1 MWLFRIDPFLWGS
14 RESFLFVVIV
24 VVVVDVVFF
33 CLGCNVFIL
42 LIFGHLACVWCKIE
56 DTRDDQMTKRWSAK
70 KSSLSSMSLSSK
82 EDRREQKRLKKQQ
95 EKEQQQQR
103 SPSSSQQHSVID
115 VESKQQSSKQ
125 GSRRATSLLNLFTLS
140 SSSSSPNSQGRFTII
155 KKNSQPQNSIISV
168 SFIFFCPSFT
178 GSLNFHSFFGYTRV
192 STETHRHTGN
202 ASSGGELSESLVS
215 QGFSRKL
222 SI

>member
-103 SPSSSQQHSVID
+103 SPSSSQQHSVVD

-155 KKNSQPQNSIISV
+155 KKTV
-168 SFIFFCPSFT
+168 SRRIPSFLFLSFSFVPL
-178 GSLNFHSFFGYTRV
+178 SL
-192 STETHRHTGN
+192 
-202 ASSGGELSESLVS
+202 AL
-215 QGFSRKL
+215 
-222 SI
+222 

>member
-14 RESFLFVVIV
+14 RESFLYVVIV

-103 SPSSSQQHSVID
+103 SPSSSQQHSVVD
-115 VESKQQSSKQ
+115 AESKQQSSKQ

-155 KKNSQPQNSIISV
+155 QKKQSAAEFDHFC
-168 SFIFFCPSFT
+168 FIFFCPSFT